1 MGRTLPGPLQTS
13 SVRSGFGLNNWLSS
27 ESFLTQ
33 ESLGYQWDREHIEV
47 VSYRCTGQARLA

>member
-13 SVRSGFGLNNWLSS
+13 SVRSGFGLNSL
-27 ESFLTQ
+27 ESLLTQ
-33 ESLGYQWDREHIEV
+33 ESLGYQQWEHECIEV